1 MLHTPRVIP
10 FILVGLF
17 VFVLDMV
24 SPQHIN
30 VAVLYVPLLLLT
42 TFVPERRFTL
52 YATVWVLALTAIAP
66 LFKPDQLIFIT
77 EIINRLITAVALVA
91 AYFAVR
97 VNFFANERNMAVWN
111 QTSTGLLLV
120 NKKGVIIQSSPATWQ
135 IFGYTATEL
144 EGLTIESLIPQRFRD
159 QHQHHRSKY
168 NQNQQPRSMGSGLDL
183 YALRKDGTE
192 VPVEVSLSPYS
203 TGANSYIM
211 VFVVDNTVRKK
222 HLTAMETLNA
232 DLENR
237 VKERTYALQETVH
250 ELEEQIQFRQE
261 AQLQAQKALDKEREL
276 NELKSNFVSM
286 ASHEFRTPLTSISS
300 SADLIAMYNDRA
312 EPEKIKRHTE
322 RIKHSVQNLSSI
334 LGDFLSLGKLEEG
347 RIVASIATVHLPNL
361 VEEVREELKYQT
373 KTGQTVIAQHTG
385 EPEFE
390 SDGHLLKNILINLI
404 SNAIKYSPEHSD
416 IVINSLIE
424 RGKATIHVQDHGIG
438 ITAEEQ
444 EQLFSKFFR
453 ASNVGTEKGTGLGLF
468 IVKNYVDILGGTIS
482 CASEAGK
489 GSQFTIQLGGF

>member
-17 VFVLDMV
+17 VFVLDVV
-24 SPQHIN
+24 SSQNTN

-42 TFVPERRFTL
+42 TFVPERRFAL
-52 YATVWVLALTAIAP
+52 YATVWVSALTAIAP
-66 LFKPDQLIFIT
+66 LFKPDHLILTT
-77 EIINRLITAVALVA
+77 EIINRLITGVAIVA

-97 VNFFANERNMAVWN
+97 VNIFANERNMAVWN

-120 NKKGVIIQSSPATWQ
+120 NKKGVIIQSSPAIWQ

-159 QHQHHRSKY
+159 KHQHHRNKY

-203 TGANSYIM
+203 TGTNSYIM

-250 ELEEQIQFRQE
+250 ELEEQIQFRRE

-347 RIVASIATVHLPNL
+347 RIVANIATVHLPNL
-361 VEEVREELKYQT
+361 VDEVREELKYQT
-373 KTGQTVIAQHTG
+373 KPGQSVIGQHTG

-390 SDGHLLKNILINLI
+390 SDGHLLKNILINLV

-416 IVINSLIE
+416 IVITSLIE
-424 RGKATIHVQDHGIG
+424 RGKATIQVLDQGIG
-438 ITAEEQ
+438 ISKEEQ

-453 ASNVGTEKGTGLGLF
+453 ASNVGNEKGTGLGLF
-468 IVKNYVDILGGTIS
+468 IVKNYVDILGGAIA
-482 CASEAGK
+482 CESEPGK
-489 GSQFTIQLGGF
+489 GSRFVIEIGF